1 MLKGSKDM
9 ETLIQSWEGESV
21 ISRFDRESGT
31 WMFIAIHSTALGV
44 ATGGTRLKPYPTP
57 RDALFDAMRL
67 AEGMTYKWAGVE
79 FPRGGGKAVLDI
91 PDSFDPSQ
99 REGLMSHYGRWLA
112 DLNGIFETGPD
123 LGTTPSD
130 MALIR
135 RWFDG
140 VFGCPTDL
148 GGAGNPGPYT
158 ALGVFSGIRASCE
171 QRFNS
176 SDMSGR
182 SVLVQGVGSVGEP
195 LVHLLLEAGC
205 DVKFSDLDS
214 ARIDKVRQEL
224 GLSFVEPEAIYGE
237 PCDVFAPCATG
248 GILNAKTIPQLK
260 CSIVA
265 GGANNQLERSQDGV
279 ALHQQDI
286 LYAPDYIINAGG
298 AIYLVAVESMGWNV
312 SKARD
317 RIVEIGDTL
326 KNIYAHAEKRGISTM
341 EAAAELA
348 KHRVKEATLKKR
360 TES

>member
-1 MLKGSKDM
+1 M
-9 ETLIQSWEGESV
+9 ETLIKSWDGESV
-21 ISRFDRESGT
+21 VSRFDQETST
-31 WMFIAIHSTALGV
+31 WMFIAIHSTALGI
-44 ATGGTRLKPYPTP
+44 ATGGTRVKPYPTP

-67 AEGMTYKWAGVE
+67 AEGMTYKWAGIE

-91 PDSFDPSQ
+91 PDSFDPGQ
-99 REGLMSHYGRWLA
+99 REGLMTRYGRWLA

-123 LGTTPSD
+123 LGTTSAD

-135 RWFDG
+135 RGFEG
-140 VFGCPTDL
+140 VFGCPPDF
-148 GGAGNPGPYT
+148 GGAGDPGPYT

-176 SDMSGR
+176 SDLNGR
-182 SVLVQGVGSVGEP
+182 SVIVQGAGSVGKP
-195 LVHLLLEAGC
+195 LIHLLLEAGC

-214 ARIDKVRQEL
+214 ARIDEVRGEL

-260 CSIVA
+260 CSVVA
-265 GGANNQLERSQDGV
+265 GGANNLLEGPQDGE
-279 ALHQQDI
+279 ALHQRDI

-298 AIYLVAVESMGWNV
+298 AIFLVSVESMGW
-312 SKARD
+312 SISSAKD

-326 KNIYAHAEKRGISTM
+326 TDIYAHAEKSGINSM
-341 EAAAELA
+341 EAAEELA
-348 KHRVKEATLKKR
+348 KGRVKQAARKKLA
-360 TES
+360 EN

>member
-1 MLKGSKDM
+1 M
-9 ETLIQSWEGESV
+9 ETLIKSWDGEAIV
-21 ISRFDRESGT
+21 SRFDQETST

-44 ATGGTRLKPYPTP
+44 PTGGTRLKTYPTP
-57 RDALFDAMRL
+57 HDALFDAMRL

-91 PDSFDPSQ
+91 PESFDPSQ
-99 REGLMSHYGRWLA
+99 REGLITRYGRWLA

-135 RWFDG
+135 RGFNG

-148 GGAGNPGPYT
+148 GGAGDPGPYT

-176 SDMSGR
+176 SDLNGR
-182 SVLVQGVGSVGEP
+182 SVLVQGVGSVGRP
-195 LVHLLLEAGC
+195 LINLLLEAGC

-214 ARIDKVRQEL
+214 ARIDEVRGEL
-224 GLSFVEPEAIYGE
+224 GLSFVEPEAVYGE

-260 CSIVA
+260 CLIVA
-265 GGANNQLERSQDGV
+265 GGANNQLEQTQDGE
-279 ALHQQDI
+279 ALHQRDI

-298 AIYLVAVESMGWNV
+298 AIYLLAVENMGWSV
-312 SKARD
+312 SKAED

-326 KNIYAHAEKRGISTM
+326 KDIYAHAEKSGINTM
-341 EAAAELA
+341 KAAEELA
-348 KHRVKEATLKKR
+348 KGRVKQAAQKKLA
-360 TES
+360 EI

>member
-1 MLKGSKDM
+1 M
-9 ETLIQSWEGESV
+9 ETLIQSWDGESV

-44 ATGGTRLKPYPTP
+44 ATGGTRLKSYPTP

-79 FPRGGGKAVLDI
+79 FPRGGGKAVLNI
-91 PDSFDPSQ
+91 SEVFDPSQ
-99 REGLMSHYGRWLA
+99 REGLMSRYGQWLA
-112 DLNGIFETGPD
+112 DLHAIFETGPD
-123 LGTTPSD
+123 LGTTSSD

-135 RWFDG
+135 RGFNG
-140 VFGCPTDL
+140 VFGCPLDF
-148 GGAGNPGPYT
+148 GGMGDPGPYT

-171 QRFNS
+171 RRFNS
-176 SDMSGR
+176 LDMIGLSI
-182 SVLVQGVGSVGEP
+182 LVQGVGSVGKP
-195 LVHLLLEAGC
+195 LIHLLLEAGC
-205 DVKFSDLDS
+205 EVKFSDLDS

-224 GLSFVEPEAIYGE
+224 GLSFVEPEAVYGE

-265 GGANNQLERSQDGV
+265 GGANNQLEGSQDGE
-279 ALHQQDI
+279 ALHQRDI

-298 AIYLVAVESMGWNV
+298 AIFLVSTESMGWDI

-317 RIVEIGDTL
+317 RIVEIGNTL
-326 KNIYAHAEKRGISTM
+326 KDIYAHAEKHGISST
-341 EAAAELA
+341 EAAEELA
-348 KHRVKEATLKKR
+348 KGRVKHAVLKKH
-360 TES
+360 TEN

>member
-1 MLKGSKDM
+1 M
-9 ETLIQSWEGESV
+9 EALIQSWDGESIV
-21 ISRFDRESGT
+21 SRFDRKSGT

-44 ATGGTRLKPYPTP
+44 ATGGTRLKSYPAP

-79 FPRGGGKAVLDI
+79 FPRGGGKAVLSISDA
-91 PDSFDPSQ
+91 FDPSQ
-99 REGLMSHYGRWLA
+99 REGLMSRYGQWLA

-135 RWFDG
+135 RGFNG
-140 VFGCPTDL
+140 VFGCPSDS
-148 GGAGNPGPYT
+148 GGMGDPGPYT
-158 ALGVFSGIRASCE
+158 ALGVFSGIRASCG
-171 QRFNS
+171 RHFNS
-176 SDMSGR
+176 SDMNGR
-182 SVLVQGVGSVGEP
+182 SVVVQGVGSVGGP
-195 LVHLLLEAGC
+195 LIHLLLDAGC

-224 GLSFVEPEAIYGE
+224 GLSFVEPEAVYGE

-260 CSIVA
+260 CPIVA
-265 GGANNQLERSQDGV
+265 GGANDQLEGSQDGE
-279 ALHQQDI
+279 ALHQRDI

-298 AIYLVAVESMGWNV
+298 AIFLVSVESMGWSV

-317 RIVEIGDTL
+317 RVVEIEDTL
-326 KNIYAHAEKRGISTM
+326 KDIYAHAEKRGISST
-341 EAAAELA
+341 EAAEELA
-348 KHRVKEATLKKR
+348 KGRVKEAALKKLA
-360 TES
+360 ES